1 MLNQNGG
8 AKTDTMVK
16 LSLVFFISLLSFS
29 VGTFV
34 GKQVSDSDKRR
45 MALENEYSKE
55 KPARTVAATDSEATE
70 KKALSE
76 DEIEQLSQEFV
87 EQAEQDTKMAE
98 TDGYQKVDHTQT
110 RKVASVEEKHHAA
123 PKHDSTH
130 KKEEPV
136 VEQKHDNVAKAA
148 QRVAN
153 NKAPE
158 ADKPAP
164 RKPQSVLPSYTND
177 AKGKYTVQVASYSN
191 EDEAKKFAQDL
202 REKGYADAFY
212 IPAEVKGSTWYRVSI
227 GLFESHKSAN
237 VYKAQLIKAK
247 TVSSALVQKIIK

>member
-8 AKTDTMVK
+8 AKTDTVVK

-55 KPARTVAATDSEATE
+55 KPARTVAATNSESSE

-87 EQAEQDTKMAE
+87 EQAEQDTKMAQE
-98 TDGYQKVDHTQT
+98 DGYKKMDHSQT
-110 RKVASVEEKHHAA
+110 RKVASVDET
-123 PKHDSTH
+123 PVKHDETH
-130 KKEEPV
+130 KKAEAKEKV

-148 QRVAN
+148 HRVAN

-164 RKPQSVLPSYTND
+164 RKPQSVLPSYTNE

-191 EDEAKKFAQDL
+191 EDEAKKFAQGL

-212 IPAEVKGSTWYRVSI
+212 IPAQVKGSTWYRVSI

>member
-8 AKTDTMVK
+8 AKTDTVVK

-55 KPARTVAATDSEATE
+55 KPARTVAATSPETTE

-87 EQAEQDTKMAE
+87 DQAEQDTKMAADSE
-98 TDGYQKVDHTQT
+98 GYKKVDHTQT
-110 RKVASVEEKHHAA
+110 RKVASVEEKHHSA
-123 PKHDSTH
+123 H
-130 KKEEPV
+130 KKEEPKEKV

-148 QRVAN
+148 KRVAN

>member
-8 AKTDTMVK
+8 AKTDTVVK

-45 MALENEYSKE
+45 LALEKEYSKE
-55 KPARTVAATDSEATE
+55 TPARTVAAAETKNEP
-70 KKALSE
+70 KALSE
-76 DEIEQLSQEFV
+76 DEIDQLSQEFV
-87 EQAEQDTKMAE
+87 EQAEKDTKQAE
-98 TDGYQKVDHTQT
+98 NDGYQKVDSNNTAMPSST
-110 RKVASVEEKHHAA
+110 ERKIASVEPKEEKKEHKKTEV
-123 PKHDSTH
+123 KHD
-130 KKEEPV
+130 K
-136 VEQKHDNVAKAA
+136 VAKAA
-148 QRVAN
+148 ARVAN

-164 RKPQSVLPSYTND
+164 RKPQSILPSYTNK
-177 AKGKYTVQVASYSN
+177 AKGKYTVQVASYSS
-191 EDEAKKFAQDL
+191 EEEAKKFAQNL

-212 IPAEVKGSTWYRVSI
+212 IPADVKGSTWYRVSI

-237 VYKAQLIKAK
+237 VYKKQLISAK